1 MNINKKR
8 LLENIEKVG
17 SIGREADNGITRLAY
32 SKEYKEASDV
42 LKKLME
48 ASGLEVH
55 IDGVGNIFGRRKGL
69 QDDLPSIMIGSHLDT
84 VKGGGLYDGNLGVNA
99 ALEIINVLNE
109 SKYIT
114 KHPIEIVAFNAEEG
128 NEMGGTFGS
137 RVMTGLQDPN
147 ADWLDEKLSKYGMKK
162 QDVKNSIRDMKT
174 IKAFLEL
181 HIEQGGSLYA
191 KEIPIG
197 VVTGIVGITR
207 YTITITGETNHAGT
221 TPMGLRKDAL
231 TGAAKLIGIID
242 SISREIGDPFVST
255 VGVLKVFPC
264 FANVIP
270 GRVEMTLEMRDLDQS
285 RIEGAIKRIE
295 LLSKGI
301 ENVGIDFKFDISKPP
316 VKTHKNI
323 ISIIEKVCQN
333 KGLEYQVMPSG
344 AGHDAKAVAEF
355 IPTGMIFVPSIDGKS
370 HCKEE
375 DTESIDL
382 VRGTEVLL
390 DTVIEI
396 DRNL

>member
-1 MNINKKR
+1 MKINEKR
-8 LLENIEKVG
+8 LLENIENVG

-32 SKEYKEASDV
+32 SKEYKEASNI
-42 LKKLME
+42 LKELME

-69 QDDLPSIMIGSHLDT
+69 QDDLPSIMVGSHLDT

-109 SKYIT
+109 SNYIT
-114 KHPIEIVAFNAEEG
+114 KHPIEVVAFNAEEG

-137 RVMTGLQDPN
+137 RVMSGLQDPN
-147 ADWLDEKLSKYGMKK
+147 ASWLDEKLLKYGMVK
-162 QDVKNSIRDMKT
+162 QDVKNSVRDMKT

-191 KEIPIG
+191 KGLPIG
-197 VVTGIVGITR
+197 VVNGIVGITR
-207 YTITITGETNHAGT
+207 YNIVVTGETNHAGT
-221 TPMGLRKDAL
+221 TPMGLRIDAL

-242 SISREIGDPFVST
+242 SVSRSMGDPFVST
-255 VGVLKVFPC
+255 VGVLEVFPC
-264 FANVIP
+264 FVNVIP
-270 GRVEMTLEMRDLDQS
+270 GRVEMSLDMRDLDQS
-285 RIEGAIKRIE
+285 RIECAIKQIE

-301 ENVGIDFKFDISKPP
+301 ENVGINLKFDISKPP
-316 VKTHKNI
+316 VKTDKNI
-323 ISIIEKVCQN
+323 VGIIEKVCQN

-344 AGHDAKAVAEF
+344 AGHDAKATAEF
-355 IPTGMIFVPSIDGKS
+355 IPTGMIFVPSIYGKS

-375 DTESIDL
+375 DTEPIDL

-390 DTVIEI
+390 DTLMEI
-396 DRNL
+396 DKNL